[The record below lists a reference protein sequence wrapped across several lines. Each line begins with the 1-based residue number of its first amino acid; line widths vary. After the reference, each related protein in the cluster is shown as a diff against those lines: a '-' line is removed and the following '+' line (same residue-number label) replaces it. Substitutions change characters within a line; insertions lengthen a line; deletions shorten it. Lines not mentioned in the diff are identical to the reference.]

1 MAQGKE
7 SGLWDNF
14 TIGQTAVALDR
25 VEVTPAEGT
34 VCVKGEGD
42 QAQLD
47 RVEREARLPD
57 WYSSEMADGDLLAPE

>member
-25 VEVTPAEGT
+25 VEGTPAEGT

-47 RVEREARLPD
+47 RVEREVRLPD
-57 WYSSEMADGDLLAPE
+57 